1 MRVQLSC
8 EREDGGAVGGFGVSG
23 ITVIMECLTDLVFG
37 VRISCGC
44 VFDIFLA
51 VQGFLV
57 VEKGIHSD
65 RKKKLEGSETFV
77 DIWQDFFRGLG

>member
-65 RKKKLEGSETFV
+65 RKKKTGG
-77 DIWQDFFRGLG
+77 IGDFC